1 MLVFELSRVFPTLS
15 GLPLQFMLNASLAFK
30 MDGKMRLNFVELLR
44 QRGDADA
51 QVKFRPSVSASL
63 GARVLLRAGHVAS
76 GALASSNLYGATD
89 FLRQMELRQ
98 GSRLSVKAE
107 VPHHDIFIAKFRNDA
122 VKVEMNRHQPLVSI
136 RRIRQA
142 VDQRYCSGEN
152 LAKIL
157 GLRACYNVIFIF
169 FTAGMKYKVKMT
181 KPIRADFPV
190 LEGTIRLE
198 KADPALNSYQLL
210 VERAS
215 DRGEQKLKV
224 SVDTPGSQ
232 VNRKMEVNF
241 ELSVPRK
248 KLKMGITTPFKTI
261 SLDGD
266 LQEAEKVGERN
277 SYKLNAKSAVG
288 SGAAAEL
295 AAEAQYSI
303 RKPYAMLD
311 FQLEKVFSKP
321 IVFKK
326 NAKGLNA
333 LYSMNNLLLKACT
346 NRVLMKYELQLKGN
360 GITGQCT
367 GCRVKMRFLYSFP
380 QFLSLPVSVFSASVS
395 S

>member
-98 GSRLSVKAE
+98 GSRLSLKAE

-122 VKVEMNRHQPLVSI
+122 AKVEMNRHQPLISI
-136 RRIRQA
+136 RRVRQA

-157 GLRACYNVIFIF
+157 GLKACYNVIFIF
-169 FTAGMKYKVKMT
+169 FTAGVEYKVKMT

-215 DRGEQKLKV
+215 DLH
-224 SVDTPGSQ
+224 
-232 VNRKMEVNF
+232 
-241 ELSVPRK
+241 
-248 KLKMGITTPFKTI
+248 
-261 SLDGD
+261 
-266 LQEAEKVGERN
+266 
-277 SYKLNAKSAVG
+277 
-288 SGAAAEL
+288 
-295 AAEAQYSI
+295 
-303 RKPYAMLD
+303 
-311 FQLEKVFSKP
+311 
-321 IVFKK
+321 
-326 NAKGLNA
+326 
-333 LYSMNNLLLKACT
+333 NLLDPWPFRWPSLHSPKLHSHIMIYHVNCLREVEAGLIVTRKLIEKDGLQFYKA
-346 NRVLMKYELQLKGN
+346 QLGLF
-360 GITGQCT
+360 TH
-367 GCRVKMRFLYSFP
+367 F
-380 QFLSLPVSVFSASVS
+380 
-395 S
+395 